1 MKRFISKK
9 QEELVVQF
17 IDYFESNNIKYQLTG
32 GLAGNLY
39 GSKWRLHDI
48 DFETSFSNLAIIE
61 SHFAQFVT
69 IKTSRYLDEEFS
81 IWLLRLK
88 VNDLEIDIN
97 EIEDFYL
104 NGNIKIETNVEK
116 ATDKVF
122 FGRKVKVQPLEDII
136 NYKKILNRQAD
147 LNDLMKLSI
156 L

>member
-1 MKRFISKK
+1 
-9 QEELVVQF
+9 
-17 IDYFESNNIKYQLTG
+17 
-32 GLAGNLY
+32 
-39 GSKWRLHDI
+39 
-48 DFETSFSNLAIIE
+48 LAIIE

-88 VNDLEIDIN
+88 VNDLEIDSN
-97 EIEDFYL
+97 AIEDFYL
-104 NGNIKIETNVEK
+104 NGNTKIETNLEK